1 MLIGIEAFARAD
13 HAVPPA
19 FLLVLRVDAGGVGVA
34 REGVRDQDG
43 VRTLGVQRSVGLV
56 SYIDR
61 SEGDPTIK
69 LQGIESLRLRGNDHD
84 WNPLG

>member
-1 MLIGIEAFARAD
+1 M
-13 HAVPPA
+13 
-19 FLLVLRVDAGGVGVA
+19 RVDAGGVGVA
-34 REGVRDQDG
+34 RKGVRDEDG
-43 VRTLGVQRSVGLV
+43 VRTIGVQRSVGLV

-61 SEGDPTIK
+61 SEGDSTIK